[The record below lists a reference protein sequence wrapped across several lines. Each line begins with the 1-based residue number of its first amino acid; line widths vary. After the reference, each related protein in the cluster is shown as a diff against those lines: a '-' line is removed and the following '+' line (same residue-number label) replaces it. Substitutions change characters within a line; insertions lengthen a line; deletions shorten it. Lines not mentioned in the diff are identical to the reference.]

1 MTTTWLRLRRW
12 FGELADLP
20 AAERDAALAEVR
32 ALQPELAT
40 QLAELLAAVERET
53 TVADV
58 VGEATRAL
66 SGARER
72 DFTGVRAGPFRL
84 GERIGAGGMG
94 VVHRAERADG
104 TFEQTVAVKLLPA
117 LAGGGLVRS
126 LFESERRLLARLE
139 HPYVARIIDG
149 GELDDDGTPWLALE
163 YVQGVPLDA
172 YCRDRPVAERVD
184 VLLRVCEAVAH
195 AHRLLV
201 VHRDLKPA
209 NILVTEEGI
218 PRLLD
223 FGVAALTEASPTLRR
238 ETGLTPAYASPEQL
252 VAGEVTT
259 ASDGYAL
266 GVLLHQLLTGTVPHR
281 VEQGGLAA
289 WHAVKTS
296 DPDPASR
303 IEDRELRA
311 IARRALAPAPE
322 DRYGSVD
329 ALAADLRAWRERR
342 PVTAVAGGPAYTLRK
357 LLARNTATSATAF
370 GAVVLVAALTVV
382 YVDRERAARDRA
394 EQEAEKATQV
404 ASFLERLFEDV
415 DPANS
420 RGQEITAAQLLR
432 NGEAR
437 IEAEFSTFDD
447 VRARLLGVVGRT
459 WRSLGAYT
467 EAEALHRRVLEELP
481 PDAPIEEQARAR
493 FDLAVALMEL
503 RRIEE
508 AYALQQAALKLRE
521 EAFEGDAAPLAESY
535 FETGYLAFLQREL
548 QEAERLYEASR
559 AMFERLGAPFDRRR
573 AAVMMDLAVLRAQRG
588 DPEAGVALGEQ
599 ALALQRRATGPVHPD
614 VATALNNLGYL
625 HDSASGSA
633 RGIEL
638 YREAHAMRTELFGAD
653 APPTVNAAT
662 NLAGALWARG
672 DTLEG
677 LDVILALRE
686 AIDAGGR
693 RDDFRFA
700 YYDPDLTEMLLGAR
714 EYEQAIA
721 VARAHLEETDEED
734 VSSVGTPAR
743 QHQLI
748 AEALDALGRTPEA
761 LEEAGLVANLVEV
774 PYADDA
780 FLERSRARRQLRNR
794 ALRARLAHRLDPGE
808 ETRSALEVA
817 VQGYRDR
824 FGGPN
829 PESLLLLSWLAEAL
843 ARDGRSEA
851 SARAADELLAGTEEV
866 FAPEAIDAAALRMRA
881 AAWYAQAGRTEDA
894 RIQLRLARDATRR
907 AGEAAEREY
916 RVVDELLAEAQALE
930 ERIGAGTA
938 ATASVGADFSRS
950 GGPGDEHAG
959 PLRSRD

>member
-12 FGELADLP
+12 FGELVDLP

-40 QLAELLAAVERET
+40 QLAELLAAVDRQT

-58 VGEATRAL
+58 VGEAARTL
-66 SGARER
+66 SDGGDR
-72 DFTGVRAGPFRL
+72 DFTGIRAGPFHL

-104 TFEQTVAVKLLPA
+104 TFDQTVAVKLLPG

-126 LFESERRLLARLE
+126 LFEAERRLLARLE

-149 GELDDDGTPWLALE
+149 GELDDGTPWLALE
-163 YVQGVPLDA
+163 YVQGVPLDG

-209 NILVTEEGI
+209 NILVTDEGI

-259 ASDGYAL
+259 ASDVYAL
-266 GVLLHQLLTGTVPHR
+266 GVLLHQLLTGAVPHR

-303 IEDRELRA
+303 IRDRELRA

-329 ALAADLRAWRERR
+329 ALATDLRAWRERR
-342 PVTAVAGGPAYTLRK
+342 PVAAVAGGAAYALRK
-357 LLARNTATSATAF
+357 LVVRNAATSATAL
-370 GAVVLVAALTVV
+370 GAVFLVAALTSI
-382 YVDRERAARDRA
+382 YVDRERAARTRA

-420 RGQEITAAQLLR
+420 KGQEITAAQLLR

-437 IEAEFSTFDD
+437 IEAEFSAFDD

-481 PDAPIEEQARAR
+481 PDAPLAAQARAR
-493 FDLAVALMEL
+493 FDLALALMEL
-503 RRIEE
+503 RRVDE
-508 AYALQQAALKLRE
+508 AFALQQAALGLRE

-535 FETGYLAFLQREL
+535 YETGYLALLQREL
-548 QEAERLYEASR
+548 EEAERLYEASR
-559 AMFERLGAPFDRRR
+559 AMFERLGERFDDRR
-573 AAVMMDLAVLRAQRG
+573 AAVMMDLAVLRLQSG
-588 DPEAGVALGEQ
+588 EPDAGVALGEE
-599 ALALQRRATGPVHPD
+599 ALALQRRASGSVHPD

-625 HDSASGSA
+625 HDNASRSV

-662 NLAGALWARG
+662 NLAAALWARG

-677 LDVILALRE
+677 LDVILAMRE
-686 AIDAGGR
+686 AIDAGRR

-700 YYDPDLTEMLLGAR
+700 YYDPDLAEMLLGAQ
-714 EYEQAIA
+714 EYERAIA
-721 VARAHLEETDEED
+721 VAREHLAETDD
-734 VSSVGTPAR
+734 ADLAGVGTPAR

-748 AEALDALGRTPEA
+748 AEALDALGRTTEA
-761 LEEAGLVANLVEV
+761 LEEARVVASLVRA
-774 PYADDA
+774 PYPDDA
-780 FLERSRARRQLRNR
+780 YLERSRMRREFRNR
-794 ALRARLAHRLDPGE
+794 ALRARLAHRLEPGD
-808 ETRSALEVA
+808 ETRGALEA
-817 VQGYRDR
+817 VVRAYRER

-851 SARAADELLAGTEEV
+851 SARVADELLAGAEEV
-866 FAPEAIDAAALRMRA
+866 FAPDAIDAAALRMRA
-881 AAWYAQAGRTEDA
+881 AVCHAQAGRTEDA
-894 RIQLRLARDATRR
+894 RAQLRRARDATRR

-916 RVVDELLAEAQALE
+916 RVVGALLAEARALE

-938 ATASVGADFSRS
+938 APAALGAGFARS
-950 GGPGDEHAG
+950 GGPGDENAG
-959 PLRSRD
+959 RLRRRN